1 MNNDKELIEQSIENN
16 RAVIKERFNI
26 DDKAFDEIIKATIT
40 DSLLKLKIRISEDD
54 PIFAVLL
61 SQEKVMN
68 YYSSLIS
75 NALKDVPND
84 ISRAIDKKLR
94 EAEDITEEMNV
105 ELKTFKSNLEKSI
118 NEKAIELNNSI
129 ITSFDKFFDKKFEEI
144 KKLNVKND
152 SHKDKNSLRNIFII
166 FIGFFMLS
174 IAAVFNYINYK
185 TMHEFYNREMQY
197 QRGLINGFN
206 EIKKSFSPKESE
218 KIEEIIINNIDKKL
232 HEHE

>member
-1 MNNDKELIEQSIENN
+1 MNKKRLSMNNDKELIEQSIENN

-166 FIGFFMLS
+166 FIVFFMLS

-185 TMHEFYNREMQY
+185 TMQEFYNREMQY

-206 EIKKSFSPKESE
+206 EIKKSFSQKESE
-218 KIEEIIINNIDKKL
+218 KLKR
-232 HEHE
+232 

>member
-166 FIGFFMLS
+166 FISFFMLS

-185 TMHEFYNREMQY
+185 TMQEFYNREMQY

-206 EIKKSFSPKESE
+206 EIKKSFSQKESE

-232 HEHE
+232 HE

>member
-26 DDKAFDEIIKATIT
+26 DDTAFDEIIKATIT

-185 TMHEFYNREMQY
+185 TMQEFYNREMQY

-206 EIKKSFSPKESE
+206 EIKKSFSQKESE

-232 HEHE
+232 HE

>member
-166 FIGFFMLS
+166 FIVFFMLS

-185 TMHEFYNREMQY
+185 TMQEFYNREMQY

-206 EIKKSFSPKESE
+206 EIKKSFSQKESE

-232 HEHE
+232 HE

>member
-185 TMHEFYNREMQY
+185 TMQEFYNREMQY

-206 EIKKSFSPKESE
+206 EIKKSFSQKESE

-232 HEHE
+232 HE

>member
-185 TMHEFYNREMQY
+185 TMQEFYNREMQY

-206 EIKKSFSPKESE
+206 EIKKSFSQKESE
-218 KIEEIIINNIDKKL
+218 KIEEIIINNIDKNL
-232 HEHE
+232 HE